1 MKRVVPALAVLLV
14 LLFVLAAISGCGTA
28 NGSSGGSAAAFSG
41 MTMGG
46 QQVSLDS
53 YKGKPLVLVF
63 WASW

>member
-1 MKRVVPALAVLLV
+1 MKRVVPALAALLV
-14 LLFVLAAISGCGTA
+14 LLVVLTAVTGCGGA
-28 NGSSGGSAAAFSG
+28 NGSSGGSASAFSG

-53 YKGKPLVLVF
+53 YKGRPLVLVF